1 MFFHNKRHPIKM
13 GKLEIEQFLTHLSVN
28 IKVSPMTQN
37 QALRAQERK
46 NFVAE
51 MNKKRVANPLDMLE

>member
-1 MFFHNKRHPIKM
+1 M